1 MAILARS
8 TEGPDTK
15 WKHELQPFVTALL
28 AYCST
33 KNHRVKDYIKY
44 YELWN
49 EANDETF
56 YWDGTETRLYQ
67 MVKPAVGMIW
77 KAVSGAYILTP
88 SVNDCNPQ
96 ICPKQTVIPF
106 EMWQENWLGMDS
118 NSGRISDIYTFRTYL
133 DSLTRKPSS
142 CLN

>member
-28 AYCST
+28 DYCST

-56 YWDGTETRLYQ
+56 YWDGTETRLYH
-67 MVKPAVGMIW
+67 
-77 KAVSGAYILTP
+77 LTYA
-88 SVNDCNPQ
+88 Q
-96 ICPKQTVIPF
+96 
-106 EMWQENWLGMDS
+106 
-118 NSGRISDIYTFRTYL
+118 NSALWGIV
-133 DSLTRKPSS
+133 
-142 CLN
+142 C